1 LWDVVVGGRDVISG
15 FPVDRG
21 WDVEG
26 VFDPDPDA
34 LGKTYCRLGGFLD
47 GADRFDAGFFGIGPS
62 EALAMDPQQ
71 RLLLECSWEALE
83 DAGIDPVSLR
93 GSVTGVFTGLM
104 SSDYGAGR
112 VSGDLEGYGL
122 TSAAAS
128 VASGRVAYLLGLEG
142 PAVSVDTACSSSL
155 VALHLAAASLRSG
168 ECDVALAG
176 GVTVMATPATFVGFS
191 RQRGLAADGRC
202 KAFAGAADGTGFSEG
217 AGVVVLMRLSEARRR
232 GLAVL
237 GVIAGSAVNQDGA
250 SNGLTAPNGPAQQRV
265 IEAALANAG
274 LTAADVDVVE
284 GHGTG
289 TTLGD
294 PIEAQALLATYGQAR
309 PADQP
314 LWLGSIKS
322 NMGHTQAAAGIAGVI
337 KMVQAMRH
345 ELMPATLHVDV
356 PSPHVD
362 WSSGA
367 VSLLTQPRPWPAV
380 DGRPRRAGVSSFGIS
395 GTNAH
400 VIVEQVCPEVVA
412 EAVDVS
418 PDSLPWVVSGK
429 SEAAVAAQAKRLL
442 AAVQAD
448 EGLDRLDVG
457 FSLARRTAFEYR
469 AVVLGEDRQQLIS
482 GLTEL
487 AAGQPGPTVLNGR
500 AATVSKTVMVFP
512 GQGSQR
518 LGMGQQLHGQF
529 PVFAQAFDAVVE
541 QLDRYLRLPLR
552 DALWGGDEHLLESTE
567 FAQPSLFAVE
577 VALFALLRDWG
588 VSPDV
593 VMGHSVGELSAAH
606 VAGVLT
612 LDDAAKL
619 VAARGRLMQ
628 ALPEGGAMF
637 AIAASEHEVSPL
649 LGAAVGIAAINA
661 PDAVVI
667 SGERAAVGVLA
678 EELIDRGRR
687 VHRLAVSHA
696 FHSPLMEP
704 MLADFALAA
713 GDITAHPPRIA
724 LVSNL
729 TGELA
734 GPDYGSAQYWVE
746 HVRRPVRFADSV
758 RNLEELGA
766 SHFIEVGP
774 GGGLSSAIAQSL
786 RSPEA
791 VTVPV
796 LGKDRPEANSLISA
810 VGQLFS
816 TGVGVDWSAVFAG
829 SGGRQVELPTYAFA
843 RRRFWLDGSASAAD
857 VGEAGLVAAG
867 HALLGAVVEQPDTGA
882 VVLTGRLSLARQPW
896 LADHLVGGAVLFPG
910 TGFVELAIRAGDEVG
925 CGVVEELTLATPLVL
940 NAGTAVQVQVVVA
953 SAGQSGQ
960 RLVSMYSRADQP
972 DQHWVLHAQGSV
984 APAAVQPAP
993 AASAELSTWPPA
1005 GAEAVDIGGLYERLA
1020 RRGYGYG
1027 PAFQGLRA
1035 VWRRGRDVFAEV
1047 GLPNDEGLDLTDVGI
1062 HPALLDAALHAW
1074 LCVGGDGEA
1083 TVLPFSWQHLSLHG
1097 SGASRL
1103 RVCIAPAGPSA
1114 VSVEL
1119 ADGAGLPVLSV
1130 GSLTTRPV
1138 GAAQLRAAMSA
1149 GGDGTGRE
1157 LLNVVWTPIT
1167 FERDSVQRE
1176 GERRVVSWD
1185 DFLAGRCAAAR
1196 DLDGDVA
1203 VVWQWES
1210 GGAESV
1216 VNTVYAAT
1224 HRVLEVLQRWLA
1236 DDLPA
1241 VLVVCTRGAMGLA
1254 GEAITDLAGAAVW
1267 GLVRSAQTEH
1277 PGRIVLIDTDT
1288 SMALPTVIGVGEPQL
1303 VVRAGD
1309 VYAARLARGRAA
1321 LRTPDAG
1328 QGWQLAATGGG
1339 TFDDVVLEPC
1349 PRSDEPL
1356 AVGQVRVALA
1366 ALGVNFRDVL
1376 VVLGLYPGNK
1386 PTLGGEGA
1394 GVVVEV
1400 GPGVSGLEPGDRVLG
1415 LMSGRSECVVD
1426 QRLLVPIP
1434 AGWSFAEAASV
1445 PIVFLTAF
1453 YGLSD
1458 LAGLRRGESVLVH
1471 AATGG
1476 VGMAAIQLAR
1486 LWGARVFVTAS
1497 RGKWDTLRAMGF
1509 DDDQIADSR
1518 TLEFEEKFSAATG
1531 GRGIDVVLNALAGE
1545 FTDASLRL
1553 LADGG
1558 RFIEMGKTDIR
1569 DAQEVAQEHPG
1580 VSYRAFD
1587 LANEVAPQ
1595 RLGQML
1601 AELMTLFAAGKL
1613 HRLPVKTWDVRCAP
1627 QAYQFVSQAR
1637 HIGKVVLS
1645 APTEL
1650 RDALAAGTVLITGGT
1665 GLVGSVLA
1673 RHLVSA
1679 YGVRN
1684 LVLVSRMGE
1693 QGAGVAELV
1702 DELCEAGARVLV
1714 AACDVADQS
1723 AVEKLIAGWGRE
1735 YPALTG
1741 VIHAAGVLD
1750 DAVITSMTP
1759 DRVDSVLR
1767 AKVDGAWNLHHATR
1781 GLGLSMFVLC
1791 SSIAGVVGAP
1801 GQGNYAAAN
1810 AFLDALVTDRRA
1822 HGLAGVSLGWG
1833 LWEQASGMTKHLRGS
1848 DVSRLSRGGFAAIS
1862 AQQALDLFDAALIV
1876 DQPTVLAARLDRR
1889 ALENPALNAD
1899 LPTLFSDLITRPM
1912 RRNVDNDGTPTEL
1925 ALVNRLNMMT
1935 PDEQHDLLTEVVCTQ
1950 AVMVLGRLNAADIDP
1965 NATFSDLGFDSLTA
1979 IELRNRLK
1987 TVTGLTLPP
1996 TLIFDHRAPSALAQ
2010 HLGQQLCATHQ
2021 HESHNAMAPADS
2033 EDEKLRSILS
2043 AISVADLRDAGLL
2056 DKLLRLRKDPDRNLR
2071 VDRVDNVGTKQQ
2083 ELEGMINSLSPEEL
2097 VAMALAEPS
2106 GGNRI
2111 DSGG

>member
-1 LWDVVVGGRDVISG
+1 
-15 FPVDRG
+15 
-21 WDVEG
+21 
-26 VFDPDPDA
+26 
-34 LGKTYCRLGGFLD
+34 
-47 GADRFDAGFFGIGPS
+47 
-62 EALAMDPQQ
+62 M
-71 RLLLECSWEALE
+71 
-83 DAGIDPVSLR
+83 
-93 GSVTGVFTGLM
+93 
-104 SSDYGAGR
+104 
-112 VSGDLEGYGL
+112 
-122 TSAAAS
+122 
-128 VASGRVAYLLGLEG
+128 
-142 PAVSVDTACSSSL
+142 
-155 VALHLAAASLRSG
+155 
-168 ECDVALAG
+168 
-176 GVTVMATPATFVGFS
+176 
-191 RQRGLAADGRC
+191 
-202 KAFAGAADGTGFSEG
+202 
-217 AGVVVLMRLSEARRR
+217 VVLMRLSEARRR

-500 AATVSKTVMVFP
+500 AATVGKTVMVFP

>member
-1 LWDVVVGGRDVISG
+1 
-15 FPVDRG
+15 
-21 WDVEG
+21 
-26 VFDPDPDA
+26 
-34 LGKTYCRLGGFLD
+34 
-47 GADRFDAGFFGIGPS
+47 
-62 EALAMDPQQ
+62 
-71 RLLLECSWEALE
+71 
-83 DAGIDPVSLR
+83 
-93 GSVTGVFTGLM
+93 
-104 SSDYGAGR
+104 
-112 VSGDLEGYGL
+112 
-122 TSAAAS
+122 
-128 VASGRVAYLLGLEG
+128 
-142 PAVSVDTACSSSL
+142 
-155 VALHLAAASLRSG
+155 
-168 ECDVALAG
+168 
-176 GVTVMATPATFVGFS
+176 
-191 RQRGLAADGRC
+191 
-202 KAFAGAADGTGFSEG
+202 
-217 AGVVVLMRLSEARRR
+217 MRLSEARRR

-469 AVVLGEDRQQLIS
+469 AVVLGEDRPQLIS

-500 AATVSKTVMVFP
+500 AATVGKTVMVFP

-552 DALWGGDEHLLESTE
+552 DVLWGGDEHLLESTE

-940 NAGTAVQVQVVVA
+940 NAGTAVQVQVAVA

-1062 HPALLDAALHAW
+1062 HPALLDAVLHATMAAAGAD
-1074 LCVGGDGEA
+1074 VAEMR
-1083 TVLPFSWQHLSLHG
+1083 LPFSWRGVSLHAA
-1097 SGASRL
+1097 GAAGL
-1103 RVCIAPAGPSA
+1103 RARIAALDGGDGAA

-1119 ADGAGLPVLSV
+1119 ADAAGLPVLSV
-1130 GSLTTRPV
+1130 DSLVTRPV
-1138 GAAQLRAAMSA
+1138 TANQLNAAIAAAAGAPDHKLLEVAWSPIALNDRTI
-1149 GGDGTGRE
+1149 GGRGD
-1157 LLNVVWTPIT
+1157 LPVML
-1167 FERDSVQRE
+1167 
-1176 GERRVVSWD
+1176 WD
-1185 DFLAGRCAAAR
+1185 DYRDDDAHGAGTVVIWESCCAA
-1196 DLDGDVA
+1196 DDDVVRSA
-1203 VVWQWES
+1203 
-1210 GGAESV
+1210 
-1216 VNTVYAAT
+1216 YAAT
-1224 HRVLEVLQRWLA
+1224 HAALAVLQSWLSG
-1236 DDLPA
+1236 DRPGT
-1241 VLVVCTRGAMGLA
+1241 LVIVTHGGVALTDEGVN
-1254 GEAITDLAGAAVW
+1254 DLAAAAVW
-1267 GLVRSAQTEH
+1267 GLVRSAQSEH
-1277 PGRIVLIDTDT
+1277 PGRIVLIDTD
-1288 SMALPTVIGVGEPQL
+1288 SAPTDPEVLMDLANLAGRGEPQL
-1303 VVRAGD
+1303 LVSGD
-1309 VYAARLARGRAA
+1309 AVYGARLA
-1321 LRTPDAG
+1321 
-1328 QGWQLAATGGG
+1328 
-1339 TFDDVVLEPC
+1339 
-1349 PRSDEPL
+1349 
-1356 AVGQVRVALA
+1356 
-1366 ALGVNFRDVL
+1366 
-1376 VVLGLYPGNK
+1376 
-1386 PTLGGEGA
+1386 
-1394 GVVVEV
+1394 
-1400 GPGVSGLEPGDRVLG
+1400 
-1415 LMSGRSECVVD
+1415 
-1426 QRLLVPIP
+1426 PIP
-1434 AGWSFAEAASV
+1434 PA
-1445 PIVFLTAF
+1445 
-1453 YGLSD
+1453 
-1458 LAGLRRGESVLVH
+1458 
-1471 AATGG
+1471 
-1476 VGMAAIQLAR
+1476 
-1486 LWGARVFVTAS
+1486 
-1497 RGKWDTLRAMGF
+1497 
-1509 DDDQIADSR
+1509 
-1518 TLEFEEKFSAATG
+1518 
-1531 GRGIDVVLNALAGE
+1531 
-1545 FTDASLRL
+1545 
-1553 LADGG
+1553 
-1558 RFIEMGKTDIR
+1558 
-1569 DAQEVAQEHPG
+1569 
-1580 VSYRAFD
+1580 
-1587 LANEVAPQ
+1587 
-1595 RLGQML
+1595 
-1601 AELMTLFAAGKL
+1601 
-1613 HRLPVKTWDVRCAP
+1613 
-1627 QAYQFVSQAR
+1627 
-1637 HIGKVVLS
+1637 LS
-1645 APTEL
+1645 APDGDYPTSDGPAEL
-1650 RDALAAGTVLITGGT
+1650 ASVLDPAGTVLITGGT
-1665 GLVGSVLA
+1665 GMAGGVLA
-1673 RHLVSA
+1673 RHVVGA
-1679 YGVRN
+1679 GGVRHV
-1684 LVLVSRMGE
+1684 VLASRQGE
-1693 QGAGVAELV
+1693 QAPGVAELV
-1702 DELCEAGARVLV
+1702 SELSAAGAEVLV
-1714 AACDVADQS
+1714 LACDVADRD
-1723 AVEKLIAGWGRE
+1723 AVAQMMEQVRRRC
-1735 YPALTG
+1735 PPLTG

-1750 DAVITSMTP
+1750 DTVIASLTP
-1759 DRVDSVLR
+1759 DRMNPVLR
-1767 AKVDGAWNLHHATR
+1767 AKVDGAWHLHQLSR

-1791 SSIAGVVGAP
+1791 SSIAGVMGSP

-1810 AFLDALVTDRRA
+1810 TFLDALAAHRRA
-1822 HGLAGVSLGWG
+1822 TGLAGLSVQWG
-1833 LWEQASGMTKHLRGS
+1833 LWEQTSAMTGHLGERDLARIRRSGLAPMSIGQAVELLDAAVLLDRSTVVAACLDRNALASPA
-1848 DVSRLSRGGFAAIS
+1848 VSAELPMLFHSLLPRPTRRVINKDATTHESGLTQRL
-1862 AQQALDLFDAALIV
+1862 QALSPDQQHQLLVETVRNQAAV
-1876 DQPTVLAARLDRR
+1876 
-1889 ALENPALNAD
+1889 
-1899 LPTLFSDLITRPM
+1899 
-1912 RRNVDNDGTPTEL
+1912 
-1925 ALVNRLNMMT
+1925 
-1935 PDEQHDLLTEVVCTQ
+1935 
-1950 AVMVLGRLNAADIDP
+1950 VLGRPSGQDIDP
-1965 NATFSDLGFDSLTA
+1965 ECTFQDLGLDSLTA
-1979 IELRNRLK
+1979 VELRNRLK
-1987 TVTGLTLPP
+1987 AASGLSLSP
-1996 TLIFDHRAPSALAQ
+1996 TLIFDYPTPVTLARHLAQ
-2010 HLGQQLCATHQ
+2010 QLIGTGTTGSAQIESQLKTLQQTLLAIEDGDKQRVAAQLRKFLTRLL
-2021 HESHNAMAPADS
+2021 APAESGRPLDDRIKDATSPS
-2033 EDEKLRSILS
+2033 EILQL
-2043 AISVADLRDAGLL
+2043 IDAGSI
-2056 DKLLRLRKDPDRNLR
+2056 
-2071 VDRVDNVGTKQQ
+2071 
-2083 ELEGMINSLSPEEL
+2083 ES
-2097 VAMALAEPS
+2097 
-2106 GGNRI
+2106 
-2111 DSGG
+2111 

>member
-1 LWDVVVGGRDVISG
+1 
-15 FPVDRG
+15 
-21 WDVEG
+21 
-26 VFDPDPDA
+26 
-34 LGKTYCRLGGFLD
+34 
-47 GADRFDAGFFGIGPS
+47 
-62 EALAMDPQQ
+62 
-71 RLLLECSWEALE
+71 
-83 DAGIDPVSLR
+83 
-93 GSVTGVFTGLM
+93 
-104 SSDYGAGR
+104 
-112 VSGDLEGYGL
+112 
-122 TSAAAS
+122 
-128 VASGRVAYLLGLEG
+128 
-142 PAVSVDTACSSSL
+142 CSSSL

-500 AATVSKTVMVFP
+500 AATVGKTVMVFP

>member
-1 LWDVVVGGRDVISG
+1 
-15 FPVDRG
+15 
-21 WDVEG
+21 
-26 VFDPDPDA
+26 
-34 LGKTYCRLGGFLD
+34 
-47 GADRFDAGFFGIGPS
+47 
-62 EALAMDPQQ
+62 MDPQQ

>member
-1 LWDVVVGGRDVISG
+1 
-15 FPVDRG
+15 
-21 WDVEG
+21 
-26 VFDPDPDA
+26 
-34 LGKTYCRLGGFLD
+34 
-47 GADRFDAGFFGIGPS
+47 
-62 EALAMDPQQ
+62 
-71 RLLLECSWEALE
+71 
-83 DAGIDPVSLR
+83 
-93 GSVTGVFTGLM
+93 
-104 SSDYGAGR
+104 
-112 VSGDLEGYGL
+112 
-122 TSAAAS
+122 
-128 VASGRVAYLLGLEG
+128 

-155 VALHLAAASLRSG
+155 VAVHQAVQSLRLG
-168 ECDVALAG
+168 ECDLALAG

-649 LGAAVGIAAINA
+649 LGEAVGIAAINA

-796 LGKDRPEANSLISA
+796 LGKDRPEVNSLISA

-829 SGGRQVELPTYAFA
+829 SGGRQVGLPTYAFA

-940 NAGTAVQVQVVVA
+940 NAGTAVQVQVVVG

-984 APAAVQPAP
+984 APAAVQPAA

-1047 GLPNDEGLDLTDVGI
+1047 GLPNDDGLDLTDVGI

-1074 LCVGGDGEA
+1074 LCVGGFGGDGEA

-1103 RVCIAPAGPSA
+1103 RVRIAPAGPSA

-1138 GAAQLRAAMSA
+1138 GAAQLQAAMSA

-1167 FERDSVQRE
+1167 FERDSVQRD

-1196 DLDGDVA
+1196 DLDRDVA

-1216 VNTVYAAT
+1216 VNTVYTAT

-1434 AGWSFAEAASV
+1434 AGWSFAEAASA

-1553 LADGG
+1553 LAERG

-1702 DELCEAGARVLV
+1702 DELSDAGARVLV

-1759 DRVDSVLR
+1759 DQVDSVLR

-1925 ALVNRLNMMT
+1925 ALVNRLNMMN

-2010 HLGQQLCATHQ
+2010 HLGQQLCVTHQ

-2071 VDRVDNVGTKQQ
+2071 VDRVDRVDNVGTKQQ

-2106 GGNRI
+2106 GGNRM

>member
-1 LWDVVVGGRDVISG
+1 
-15 FPVDRG
+15 
-21 WDVEG
+21 
-26 VFDPDPDA
+26 
-34 LGKTYCRLGGFLD
+34 
-47 GADRFDAGFFGIGPS
+47 
-62 EALAMDPQQ
+62 
-71 RLLLECSWEALE
+71 
-83 DAGIDPVSLR
+83 
-93 GSVTGVFTGLM
+93 
-104 SSDYGAGR
+104 
-112 VSGDLEGYGL
+112 
-122 TSAAAS
+122 
-128 VASGRVAYLLGLEG
+128 
-142 PAVSVDTACSSSL
+142 
-155 VALHLAAASLRSG
+155 
-168 ECDVALAG
+168 
-176 GVTVMATPATFVGFS
+176 VGFS

-309 PADQP
+309 PAGQP

-469 AVVLGEDRQQLIS
+469 AVVLGEDRPQLIS

-500 AATVSKTVMVFP
+500 AATVGKTVMVFP
-512 GQGSQR
+512 GQGSQWP
-518 LGMGQQLHGQF
+518 GMGRELLAAS
-529 PVFAQAFDAVVE
+529 PVFAEHMRLCAEALGEFVDWSLLDVVNGVAGAPTLDRVDVVQPVLWAMMVSLAQLWRSVGVVPDAVIGHSQGEIAAACVAGA
-541 QLDRYLRLPLR
+541 LSLR
-552 DALWGGDEHLLESTE
+552 DGAAVVALRSRALVDLAGTGGMVAIACGVERVRELL
-567 FAQPSLFAVE
+567 ADYGDRLSLAAVNGVAAVVVSGEAEALRGLTGRCEAAGMRARRVE
-577 VALFALLRDWG
+577 VDYA
-588 VSPDV
+588 S
-593 VMGHSVGELSAAH
+593 HSAQVESIGSS
-606 VAGVLT
+606 
-612 LDDAAKL
+612 L
-619 VAARGRLMQ
+619 VAALAGVRPRSSDIEFVSTVTGASVDGASLDADYWYRNIRQTVRFDRAVRYCHEQGCRTFVEASPHPVLLGGIEESLAEGIGRPDSAGVIVIPTLGRN
-628 ALPEGGAMF
+628 EGG
-637 AIAASEHEVSPL
+637 V
-649 LGAAVGIAAINA
+649 
-661 PDAVVI
+661 
-667 SGERAAVGVLA
+667 ERFWMSLSQAWLA
-678 EELIDRGRR
+678 
-687 VHRLAVSHA
+687 
-696 FHSPLMEP
+696 
-704 MLADFALAA
+704 
-713 GDITAHPPRIA
+713 
-724 LVSNL
+724 
-729 TGELA
+729 
-734 GPDYGSAQYWVE
+734 
-746 HVRRPVRFADSV
+746 
-758 RNLEELGA
+758 
-766 SHFIEVGP
+766 
-774 GGGLSSAIAQSL
+774 
-786 RSPEA
+786 
-791 VTVPV
+791 
-796 LGKDRPEANSLISA
+796 
-810 VGQLFS
+810 
-816 TGVGVDWSAVFAG
+816 GVGVDWSAVFAG

-1750 DAVITSMTP
+1750 DAVITSMTT